1 MQCKDKGPG
10 QVDPLYTCASTTNAN
25 ALPNYLHR
33 LFGASL
39 LLPWP
44 CYKGWPLLL
53 KGSMDDSY

>member
-1 MQCKDKGPG
+1 M
-10 QVDPLYTCASTTNAN
+10 DPLYTCASTTNAN